1 MVKTMMMMCLGLLIV
16 SVSPGIRAQE
26 TEASEREKELL
37 NRIEELEKRLWQL
50 ETDLRETKAAPPK
63 APAEL
68 TSRVADVEKK
78 VEVGLAKMGD
88 VEEQVKKIEP
98 VEVKPDTFRVFW
110 KEGLNLETADSAF
123 KMKIGGRIHFDSAF
137 TSGDDELVE
146 DVGALKDGVEF
157 RRARIALSGSIYD
170 KVEFK
175 TQYDFAGGSFKY
187 TDDKDK
193 VSSFTG
199 GQAKW
204 KDVYLGVTKLPV
216 VGNIRLGQF
225 HEPFGLEEM
234 TSSNYN
240 PFMERALTTA
250 FVPSR
255 NSGLMFHNSEL
266 GDRMTWAVGVFKDSD
281 DVGDRIS
288 DGEYNFT
295 ARVTGTPWYEDKG
308 RKLLHLGAAYSHR
321 NPNDDKVRFR
331 ERPEVHISPRYVDT
345 ADIKDLDDMNL
356 FGAEAA
362 LVAGPFSL
370 QGEYMSANVNTV
382 DGTDPMF
389 SGFYAM
395 ASYFLTGENRA
406 YKGGLFSRVKPKKN
420 FGAGGPGA
428 WEVAAR
434 YSHLDLTDEEVEGGE
449 LDDVTVG
456 LNWYLN
462 PNTRFMFN
470 YVHADLDGV
479 GESDTFQMRAQVD
492 F

>member
-1 MVKTMMMMCLGLLIV
+1 MKKWTICMCLGLLMTLV
-16 SVSPGIRAQE
+16 AMNPQAEEVEP
-26 TEASEREKELL
+26 TEREKELL
-37 NRIEELEKRLWQL
+37 NRVEELEKRLWQL
-50 ETDLRETKAAPPK
+50 ETELRETKAAPPRV
-63 APAEL
+63 PAEL
-68 TSRVADVEKK
+68 TSRVEDVEKK
-78 VEVGLAKMGD
+78 VEVGLAKVGA

-98 VEVKPDTFRVFW
+98 VEVKPDTFRAFW
-110 KEGLNLETADSAF
+110 KEGLNFETADKAF
-123 KMKIGGRIHFDSAF
+123 KLKIGGRIHFDSAF

-146 DVGALKDGVEF
+146 EVGALKDGVEF
-157 RRARIALSGSIYD
+157 RRARIALSGSVYD

-187 TDDKDK
+187 KDDKDK
-193 VSSFTG
+193 VSTFGG

-204 KDVYLGVTKLPV
+204 KDVYLGVLHLPV
-216 VGNIRLGQF
+216 VGNIRIGQF
-225 HEPFGLEEM
+225 YEPFGLEEQ
-234 TSSNYN
+234 TSSNYIT
-240 PFMERALTTA
+240 FMERSLTSALG
-250 FVPSR
+250 PSR
-255 NSGLMFHNSEL
+255 NAGLMFHNSEL
-266 GDRMTWAVGVFKDSD
+266 GDRMTWSLGVFKDTN

-345 ADIKDLDDMNL
+345 HDITGLDDMDL
-356 FGAEAA
+356 VGAEAA

-370 QGEYMSANVNTV
+370 QGEYINAMTNTA
-382 DGTDPMF
+382 DGTDPTF

-428 WEVAAR
+428 WEIAAR
-434 YSHLDLTDEEVEGGE
+434 YSHLDLDDGELEGGK

-462 PNTRFMFN
+462 PNTRFMLN
-470 YVHADLDGV
+470 YVHADLDEV
-479 GESDTFQMRAQVD
+479 GQSDTFQMRAQVD